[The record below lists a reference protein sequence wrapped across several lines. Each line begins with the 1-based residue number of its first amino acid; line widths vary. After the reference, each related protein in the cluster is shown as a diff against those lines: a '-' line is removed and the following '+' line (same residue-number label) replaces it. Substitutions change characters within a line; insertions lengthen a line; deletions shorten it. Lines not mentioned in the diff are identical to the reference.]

1 MANSITFKVKVE
13 KDGNLKVIAK
23 EAGAAAKSTDDLSR
37 STDRA
42 TKSRS
47 RFHKAEKGVGQAGL
61 SSAKGFSKMNQ
72 TMGGSSGLVAAYA
85 TLAANIFALTAA
97 FGALSRAAQVE
108 KLKDGLVAMGQASGV
123 AMNSLSSNLVKATG
137 NAISL
142 EEAMRTTAQVTSAG
156 FDPSYIERLG
166 KVARMASQ
174 ALGRDLNDAMQRIT
188 KGAIKMEPE
197 LLDELGIMVRLDDA
211 TATYAASLGKGADDL
226 TRFEKQQA
234 FMNAVLEEGE
244 KKFSALGDVDVN
256 PYTQLAAT
264 FANLTE
270 SFLNLIN
277 NALSPVIKLMAS
289 SQTMLVGALILFAST
304 AGKMVQPAMGALIG
318 KMGEWSAKSAKAAVD
333 VAKLTG
339 VTGKGSKKVMELK
352 EELAK
357 GNVATEKWKS
367 GLAGSVRSMSAY
379 QRSLTNNIKSNGLF
393 SRSTWNSLSALRQS
407 KKDHLG
413 LVKAKLAL
421 DLANIRNS
429 QTNAVN
435 TLQTHGLRAGIKQ
448 LVVDMGALYVAS
460 TAATASLGRL
470 AKVMGVVKGAA
481 RAAGAG
487 IAFMGA
493 AIMAAL
499 NWIGLA
505 IMAVM
510 LLWEG
515 YKALKEAM
523 QSEEETKLQAAAENA
538 SLAFEDLKTNL
549 NEVELAMDGQST
561 KIKTISDRYIALNNI
576 MNTAIG
582 EYTKL
587 AAVQAELDKS
597 EGIGGDQINKDSK
610 VLEQVQNLAKGSKVM
625 SAALEEAG
633 LNLKDLEEGNVTL
646 NQLNAAM
653 AQLKKNN
660 NDTNTAMAGLA
671 KEIEGLDEPM
681 TKFLAKIKDTSDVD
695 DIVTGFKELKG
706 YVADTDNAASTFDKL
721 SAFAEKAGAD
731 TLKLL
736 GISKKDIE
744 NSKGKLMLEESLWQ
758 ILQNNLDTVSETF
771 ENEKKQQ
778 ITYKQKMTTLKAEL
792 ALLKTKEGLSGA
804 AAATFEKEAEI
815 AQATLDRMDQDIKL
829 KRTAAGIQEGAEH
842 TNSNILAMEAERDA
856 FAAAMP
862 DHLQKSLDVETENL
876 VILQRQQTAK
886 KALLDITSKMM
897 SAQNKMLDLEEEQ
910 NKRDIAAANR
920 ADPSRGYRSDL
931 NANDQLIAA
940 QGIKKE
946 MIRINADGTQTTEKG
961 LNLIERRKLAAE
973 NEYQMT
979 LIRIKLEAVMNQQKL
994 TVLDKEMRVIH
1005 AKEQAFLKE
1014 QAAKK
1019 GDTSFTETA
1028 YEDSAIGTSIA
1039 AAMKLG
1045 GPDGPAAQLQK
1056 DLALAV
1062 KNGVINGITEGTEKT
1077 KEQRTSE
1084 ILGATGSTSA
1094 EVIQNQNEAG
1104 GLDSLEHTSQK
1115 IQGVQA
1121 ALTPMMETLKQLG
1134 PEGELVAAVGQGAL
1148 SIGASWATAAEEIK
1162 VAETG
1167 MEKAQAVM
1175 GAVANTIAQVGQI
1188 LQASSNARIAAID
1201 KEIAAEKKRDGKSK
1215 ESLAKIRQMEKKKE
1229 QMQRKAFEQQ
1239 KKIQMASIIAN
1250 TAMAAMAAW
1259 APPPV
1264 GSGPLLGGW
1273 LSAMIVAI
1281 GAAQLA
1287 IVAGTSYQGGGSI
1300 SGGSQGPS
1308 SVAVGNRKKS
1318 SDLAKSQS
1326 ARGELAYFRG
1336 DQGVGGAENFRGA
1349 FYGKRHRAYG
1359 GTTGYV
1365 VGEQGPEL
1373 FMPDRPGTI
1382 VPADDT
1388 AEMAGGAS
1396 NVTFNINAVDAA
1408 GVEEVLLQQQ
1418 GHIISMLRTAANS
1431 YGEEFMEEIDDQV
1444 LTPHQGF
1451 VSRR

>member
-13 KDGNLKVIAK
+13 KDGNLKVVAK

-42 TKSRS
+42 TKSRN

-123 AMNSLSSNLVKATG
+123 AMNSLSSNLVRATG

-166 KVARMASQ
+166 KVAKMASQ

-211 TATYAASLGKGADDL
+211 TAKYAAGLGKGADDL

-264 FANLTE
+264 FSNLTE

-277 NALSPVIKLMAS
+277 TALTPVIKLMAG

-367 GLAGSVRSMSAY
+367 GLAGSIRSMSAY

-429 QTNAVN
+429 ETNAVN

-448 LVVDMGALYVAS
+448 LTVDMGALYVAS

-505 IMAVM
+505 VMAVM

-515 YKALKEAM
+515 YKALKEMM

-695 DIVTGFKELKG
+695 DIVTGFQELDK
-706 YVADTDNAASTFDKL
+706 YVKNTNNAASTFDKL
-721 SAFAEKAGAD
+721 STFAEKAGAD

-736 GISKKDIE
+736 GISEKQVE
-744 NSKGKLMLEESLWQ
+744 NSKDNVDEQNRLWET
-758 ILQNNLDTVSETF
+758 LQKNLTTTKETF
-771 ENEKKQQ
+771 ENEKTQQ
-778 ITYKQKMTTLKAEL
+778 ITHKQRMTTLKAEL

-829 KRTAAGIQEGAEH
+829 KRTAAGLGEKDKATQ
-842 TNSNILAMEAERDA
+842 SNILEMEAERAA

-862 DHLQKSLDVETENL
+862 DHLQKNLDKETENL

-886 KALLDITSKMM
+886 KALLDITGQMM
-897 SAQNKMLDLEEEQ
+897 SAQNKMLDLEEAQ

-920 ADPSRGYRSDL
+920 ADPNRGYSSNL
-931 NANDQLIAA
+931 NANDQLKAA
-940 QGIKKE
+940 QGIEKS
-946 MIRINADGTQTTEKG
+946 MIKIHADGTQTTED
-961 LNLIERRKLAAE
+961 NLDLIARRKLAAE
-973 NEYQMT
+973 NEYNIT
-979 LIRIKLEAVMNQQKL
+979 LIKIKLEAVMNQQKL
-994 TVLDKEMRVIH
+994 MVLDKEMRVIH

-1019 GDTSFTETA
+1019 GETFVETT
-1028 YEDSAIGTSIA
+1028 YDKSAIGTSIA
-1039 AAMKLG
+1039 AAMELG
-1045 GPDGPAAQLQK
+1045 GPDGPAAKLQG

-1077 KEQRTSE
+1077 KEQRKAE
-1084 ILGATGSTSA
+1084 VLGATGATTG
-1094 EVIQNQNEAG
+1094 EVLSNQGEAG
-1104 GLDSLEHTSQK
+1104 GLASLDHASEKFQAMR
-1115 IQGVQA
+1115 A
-1121 ALTPMMETLKQLG
+1121 ALSPMMEDLKKLG
-1134 PEGELVAAVGQGAL
+1134 PEGELVASVAQGAL
-1148 SIGASWATAAEEIK
+1148 VIGESWSIAAEKIGDGAVGLEKGAAIATA
-1162 VAETG
+1162 VA
-1167 MEKAQAVM
+1167 Q
-1175 GAVANTIAQVGQI
+1175 TIQQIGQI
-1188 LQASSNARIAAID
+1188 MAAASQAKIAGID
-1201 KEIAAEKKRDGKSK
+1201 KEIEAEKKRDGKSK
-1215 ESLAKIRQMEKKKE
+1215 ESVAKIKALEKKKE
-1229 QMQRKAFEQQ
+1229 AEKRKAFEQN
-1239 KKIQMASIIAN
+1239 KKMQMASVIAN
-1250 TAMAAMAAW
+1250 TAAAIMQVWANPADITKGWAIAMTAVIAAM
-1259 APPPV
+1259 
-1264 GSGPLLGGW
+1264 
-1273 LSAMIVAI
+1273 
-1281 GAAQLA
+1281 GAAQLG
-1287 IVAGTSYQGGGSI
+1287 IIAGTSYQGGGS
-1300 SGGSQGPS
+1300 SSNAGGPS
-1308 SVAVGNRKKS
+1308 SVSLGNRRSS
-1318 SDLAKSQS
+1318 SDLSKSQS

-1336 DQGVGGAENFRGA
+1336 DQGIGGPENFRPA
-1349 FYGKRHRAYG
+1349 FSGRKHYATG
-1359 GTTGYV
+1359 GNMGYV

-1373 FMPDRPGTI
+1373 FMPERPGTI

-1388 AEMAGGAS
+1388 AAAMGGNT
-1396 NVTFNINAVDAA
+1396 NVTFSINAIDAS
-1408 GVEEVLLQQQ
+1408 GVEEVLAQQQ
-1418 GHIISMLRTAANS
+1418 GNIIGMIRTAANS
-1431 YGEEFMEEIDDQV
+1431 YGEEFMEDLDETTYT
-1444 LTPHQGF
+1444 TP
-1451 VSRR
+1451 VARRA

>member
-1 MANSITFKVKVE
+1 VANSITFKVKVE

-23 EAGAAAKSTDDLSR
+23 EAGAAAKSTDNLSK

-42 TKSRS
+42 TKSRN

-72 TMGGSSGLVAAYA
+72 TMGGSGGLVAAYA

-108 KLKDGLVAMGQASGV
+108 KLKEGMVAMGQASGI
-123 AMNSLSSNLVKATG
+123 AMNALSSNLVKATG
-137 NAISL
+137 NAISM

-166 KVARMASQ
+166 SVAKMASQ
-174 ALGRDLNDAMQRIT
+174 ALGRDLGDAMQRIT

-234 FMNAVLEEGE
+234 FMNAVLTEGE
-244 KKFSALGDVDVN
+244 EKFSAMGDVDVN
-256 PYTQLAAT
+256 PYTQLSAT

-270 SFLNLIN
+270 SILNFIN
-277 NALSPVIKLMAS
+277 GALNPVIKLLAS
-289 SQTMLVGALILFAST
+289 SGTMLTGALLIFAST
-304 AGKMVQPAMGALIG
+304 VGKMAQPAMGALVG

-333 VAKLTG
+333 LVKLTG
-339 VTGKGSKKVMELK
+339 ATGKGSAKVRELK

-357 GNVATEKWKS
+357 GNVTTEKWKS
-367 GLAGSVRSMSAY
+367 GLQGSVRSMSAY

-393 SRSTWNSLSALRQS
+393 SKSTWNSLGALRQS
-407 KKDHLG
+407 KRDHLG

-421 DLANIRNS
+421 DLSNIRNS
-429 QTNAVN
+429 ETNAIN
-435 TLQTHGLRAGIKQ
+435 TLQTKGLSAGIKQ
-448 LVVDMGALYVAS
+448 LTVDMGRLYVVS
-460 TAATASLGRL
+460 TTATVGLGRM
-470 AKVMGVVKGAA
+470 AKVMGVLKGAA

-499 NWIGLA
+499 NWVGLA

-515 YKALKEAM
+515 YKALKEMM

-538 SLAFEDLKTNL
+538 SIAFDDLKTNL
-549 NEVELAMDGQST
+549 NEVDLAMEGQST
-561 KIKTISDRYIALNNI
+561 KIKTVSARYTALNNI
-576 MNTAIG
+576 MNTAVG

-587 AAVQAELDKS
+587 AAAQAELDAK

-646 NQLNAAM
+646 NQLNTAM
-653 AQLKKNN
+653 ETLKKNN
-660 NDTNTAMAGLA
+660 NATNTAMAGLA

-695 DIVTGFKELKG
+695 DIVMGFKELKG

-721 SAFAEKAGAD
+721 STFAEKAGED

-804 AAATFEKEAEI
+804 AAVTFEKEAEI

-862 DHLQKSLDVETENL
+862 DHLQKSLDTETENL

-886 KALLDITSKMM
+886 KALLDITGKMM
-897 SAQNKMLDLEEEQ
+897 SAQNKMLDLEEAQ
-910 NKRDIAAANR
+910 NKRDIEAANR
-920 ADPSRGYRSDL
+920 ADPNRGYSSNL
-931 NANDQLIAA
+931 NASDQLKAA
-940 QGIKKE
+940 EGIKKD
-946 MIRINADGTQTTEKG
+946 MIAINADGTQTTKTG
-961 LNLIERRKLAAE
+961 LDLLARRKLAAE
-973 NEYQMT
+973 NEYNIAI
-979 LIRIKLEAVMNQQKL
+979 IRIRLEAAMNQQKL

-1005 AKEQAFLKE
+1005 AKEQAFLAE
-1014 QAAKK
+1014 QAKKK
-1019 GDTSFTETA
+1019 GDPTFKKQD

-1039 AAMKLG
+1039 AAMELG
-1045 GPDGPAAQLQK
+1045 GPDGPATKLQE

-1062 KNGVINGITEGTEKT
+1062 KNGVINGITEGTKKT
-1077 KEQRTSE
+1077 KEQQTQE
-1084 ILGATGSTSA
+1084 ILGATGDTSA
-1094 EVIQNQNEAG
+1094 DVIQNQTEAG
-1104 GLDSLEHTSQK
+1104 GIGALEKTSDQWK
-1115 IQGVQA
+1115 A
-1121 ALTPMMETLKQLG
+1121 MHNAMKPMIEQMKKLG
-1134 PEGELVAAVGQGAL
+1134 PEGELVATVAQGAMV
-1148 SIGASWATAAEEIK
+1148 IGESWSVAVEKMVDAPHKMAGVAAAMSAIAATI
-1162 VAETG
+1162 
-1167 MEKAQAVM
+1167 
-1175 GAVANTIAQVGQI
+1175 GQI
-1188 LQASSNARIAAID
+1188 ANIMAASSQARVAGID

-1215 ESLAKIRQMEKKKE
+1215 QSLAKISAMEKKKE
-1229 QMQRKAFEQQ
+1229 AEKRKAFETN
-1239 KKIQMASIIAN
+1239 KKLMMAQVIAS
-1250 TAMAAMAAW
+1250 TAAAVMSSLVSFWLYDKPIALAMAGVMAAMGA
-1259 APPPV
+1259 V
-1264 GSGPLLGGW
+1264 QLG
-1273 LSAMIVAI
+1273 LI
-1281 GAAQLA
+1281 
-1287 IVAGTSYQGGGSI
+1287 AGTSYQGGGSI
-1300 SGGSQGPS
+1300 QAPSGPS
-1308 SVAVGNRKKS
+1308 SIGIGERGKS
-1318 SDLAKSQS
+1318 SDLASSKS

-1336 DQGVGGAENFRGA
+1336 SQGTGGSENFRGA
-1349 FYGKRHRAYG
+1349 FYGKRHRAMG
-1359 GTTGYV
+1359 GNTGYV

-1388 AEMAGGAS
+1388 AEMTGGAS
-1396 NVTFNINAVDAA
+1396 NVTFNISAVDAS
-1408 GVEEVLLQQQ
+1408 GVEEVLTRQQ
-1418 GHIISMLRTAANS
+1418 GHIISMLRSAANS
-1431 YGEEFMEEIDDQV
+1431 YGEEFFEEIDDKV

-1451 VSRR
+1451 VSRY